1 MRIWV
6 IWVIL
11 VVLFASACSQAA
23 EVDDGCPDVYF
34 VGARGSGQPPGFG
47 PQVDDLYGQFVEAA
61 DADVERVSLDYPA
74 DQSRFGDSTVY
85 GESVEAGALELPVA
99 LASLECPDAAV
110 VLAGYSQGAHVI
122 TVADLPAV
130 DAVILLASPVF
141 APNDATAKSGD
152 YNPDQVGLVDEVPIN
167 GALADRT
174 IQVCL
179 SGDPIC
185 QFGSIAFWVHSGGYF
200 DDALSEAAAF
210 AADRLP

>member
-6 IWVIL
+6 IV
-11 VVLFASACSQAA
+11 VVLFASACSQAV

-61 DADVERVSLDYPA
+61 DADVERIALDYPA
-74 DQSRFGDSTVY
+74 AQGQFGDSSVY
-85 GESVEAGALELPVA
+85 ADSVQTGVSALPPV
-99 LASLECPDAAV
+99 LASLECQDAAV
-110 VLAGYSQGAHVI
+110 VVAGYSQGAHVI
-122 TVADLPAV
+122 AVSDLPTV
-130 DAVILLASPVF
+130 DAVVLLASPVF
-141 APNDATAKSGD
+141 APNDATAKSGSF
-152 YNPDQVGLVDEVPIN
+152 NQDQSGLIDEVPID
-167 GALADRT
+167 GALAERT

-185 QFGSIAFWVHSGGYF
+185 QFGSIAFWVHSGSYF
-200 DDALSEAAAF
+200 GDALSEAAAF